1 MVNNGLPMSSLHHE
15 EGPLMSKALVIEVR
29 DRGGR
34 FETAERSIP
43 EPAAGEIRIKVEAC
57 GICRGDELCRT
68 GFWPGV
74 SYPRIPGHEVVGTI
88 DADRT

>member
-1 MVNNGLPMSSLHHE
+1 
-15 EGPLMSKALVIEVR
+15 MSKALVIEVR

-34 FETAERSIP
+34 FETAERNVP

-68 GFWPGV
+68 ACAGQGRGGCV
-74 SYPRIPGHEVVGTI
+74 AVVG
-88 DADRT
+88 AA